1 MERSL
6 ECLFFRYMNKIP
18 MKFFTIDPTFH
29 AANYPMIDSFVNR
42 RRFLQMSA
50 ALAGTAILPVS
61 PAFAQ
66 TTLEVPVQRTT
77 KYRRYNV
84 MSKEGK
90 QSLQSYAKGIE
101 AMLNLPVDHP
111 QNWFRN
117 AFIHIMDCPHGNWWF
132 LVWHRGYLG
141 YFEQSIRNLS
151 GDNSFAMP
159 YWDWTTLPQ
168 IPESLFDGILTPQGG
183 GFESYTRNFGV
194 FSSRLKPVLN
204 DYWNKLNAAQREQ
217 LNIRGY
223 ADFES
228 LWNDVT
234 GYSPK
239 EEQGIS
245 GNMAFANTCGSRY
258 LTRDNPKLDPKTAA
272 DVSARTI
279 SYALTPV
286 YFYNEKILALS
297 FSSSKTPSHNTPPG
311 NGTHF
316 SVLEGLPHNKVHN
329 YIGGVGPL
337 DLGPYGFMTNFLSP
351 VDPVFFLHHANID
364 RLWDVWTRKQQSLD
378 LPYLPQGQ
386 DLATLS
392 NDPFLFFVDG
402 NGKYVGNSVA
412 GDYLSVAKFDYDYEP
427 GFGENIISL
436 STAEPV
442 QATLKDNT
450 AFVVIPTT
458 AIRKH
463 LASATAPSLLAEVTI
478 ERSAK
483 SSTTREFDVIVGAPP
498 DVTSVTADSPYY
510 AGTIAFFGSMSHM
523 RDMPMRATFSVPL
536 PNTRQ
541 VFGNL
546 QARENVEVSIR
557 VVPSQGG
564 GNPPVLRELKVHL
577 LR

>member
-1 MERSL
+1 
-6 ECLFFRYMNKIP
+6 MNKIP
-18 MKFFTIDPTFH
+18 VKFFTIDPTFH
-29 AANYPMIDSFVNR
+29 GANYPMIDSFVNR

-50 ALAGTAILPVS
+50 ALAGAAVLPVS

-66 TTLEVPVQRTT
+66 TTLEVPAQRTT

-111 QNWFRN
+111 QNWFCN

-132 LVWHRGYLG
+132 LAWHRGYLG
-141 YFEQSIRNLS
+141 YFEQTIRNLS
-151 GDNSFAMP
+151 GDSSFAIP

-168 IPESLFDGILTPQGG
+168 IPDSLFDGILTPQGG
-183 GFESYTRNFGV
+183 GFESYTRNLGV

-223 ADFES
+223 TDFES

-234 GYSPK
+234 GYSPT

-258 LTRDNPKLDPKTAA
+258 LTRDNPKLDPKTAVN
-272 DVSARTI
+272 VSARTI
-279 SYALTPV
+279 SSALTNV
-286 YFYNEKILALS
+286 YFYNEEIPALS
-297 FSSSKTPSHNTPPG
+297 FSSSKTPSHNTPPKD
-311 NGTHF
+311 THF

-392 NDPFLFFVDG
+392 NEPFLFFVDG

-412 GDYLSVAKFDYDYEP
+412 RDYLSVAKFDYDYEP

-450 AFVVIPTT
+450 AFVVLPTT
-458 AIRKH
+458 AIREH
-463 LASATAPSLLAEVTI
+463 LASATVPSLLAEVTI

-498 DVTSVTADSPYY
+498 DLTSVTADSPYY